1 MSNILEIKNLTVSY
15 GGIEAVKGI
24 DMIVPEGQIV
34 TLIGANGAGK
44 STTLKSISGLV
55 KPKQR
60 IQKSFRVVWG
70 RPLRGDLAKDLC
82 GKANFRG
89 RNRIRIG

>member
-44 STTLKSISGLV
+44 STTLKSI
-55 KPKQR
+55 P
-60 IQKSFRVVWG
+60 VW
-70 RPLRGDLAKDLC
+70 
-82 GKANFRG
+82 
-89 RNRIRIG
+89 